1 MDTQGNGRGEWCPAA
16 RRRCALGSSC
26 AVAKLDG
33 GCLRLDALH
42 VWNIRRLISGEKRVP
57 SMCRTGAYWQAPYI
71 PLVGLSVWHVQIQEL
86 SGALGTACVRSTSND
101 TLSLVFPIH
110 KGRKI

>member
-1 MDTQGNGRGEWCPAA
+1 
-16 RRRCALGSSC
+16 
-26 AVAKLDG
+26 
-33 GCLRLDALH
+33 
-42 VWNIRRLISGEKRVP
+42 
-57 SMCRTGAYWQAPYI
+57 MCRAGAYWQAPYI

-86 SGALGTACVRSTSND
+86 SGTSGTACVRSTSND